1 MLKRLLPVGFVCT
14 PTTAD
19 LMGFFYLMIYTTKTR
34 IDNDYIV
41 IEVHADGAFWH
52 DYLFPIHLKD
62 DLLSH
67 VEDKVWCT
75 VKNYKEIQRAIYE
88 SRNNSI

>member
-1 MLKRLLPVGFVCT
+1 MFKDICPYGLDGSTHLTC
-14 PTTAD
+14 
-19 LMGFFYLMIYTTKTR
+19 MGFFYLMIYTTKTR
-34 IDNDYIV
+34 IDKDYIV

-62 DLLSH
+62 ELLSH

-75 VKNYKEIQRAIYE
+75 VKNYKEIQLALWKHLG
-88 SRNNSI
+88 NS

>member
-34 IDNDYIV
+34 IDKDYIV

-62 DLLSH
+62 ELLSH
-67 VEDKVWCT
+67 LEDKVWCT
-75 VKNYKEIQRAIYE
+75 VKNYKEIQTAIYE